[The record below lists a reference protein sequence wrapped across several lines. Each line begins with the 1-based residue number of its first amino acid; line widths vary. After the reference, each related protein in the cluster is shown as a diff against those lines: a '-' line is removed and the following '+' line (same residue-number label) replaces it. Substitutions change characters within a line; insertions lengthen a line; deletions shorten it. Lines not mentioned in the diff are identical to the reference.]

1 MGEISKKHTTSQ
13 LVYLLNEKKM
23 KLFKSIILVCL
34 FLIGIVNL
42 QSCVENHKKITKSLI
57 KFDRE
62 SQSYTYLDEPFTGIG
77 FETRRGGERVRFH
90 YYEEGLYIKREKG
103 ISRKRDN
110 NIDIILEINY
120 YDIDKV
126 GDLKTETFYDNGNK
140 RSRHVIIE
148 ILGKENNTLN
158 FLKEETRYDKEGNE
172 KYKETNKDYI
182 FLK

>member
-1 MGEISKKHTTSQ
+1 
-13 LVYLLNEKKM
+13 M
-23 KLFKSIILVCL
+23 KLFRITLLICL
-34 FLIGIVNL
+34 ISTIMINL
-42 QSCVENHKKITKSLI
+42 QSCGENYEKITKSLI
-57 KFDRE
+57 KFDSE

-90 YYEEGLYIKREKG
+90 YYEEGIYIKREKG

-148 ILGKENNTLN
+148 ILGEENNTLN